1 MPSLVPPTFDLGPPL
16 NPAVLGHIGLECEAV
31 APAHP
36 NSLTLVEYCRA
47 KSLKIGLPLQSEIK
61 LQKIASL
68 LANLFIAER
77 SEQGWRY
84 RLCGTAISDWF
95 GIECTGKTVQQIFEP
110 DTAAMLEDTYEAVSR
125 FYSIGASRGHA
136 FVLGRNRG
144 LTEAVHSPLLAR
156 DGKRVLVFGGVFF
169 L

>member
-1 MPSLVPPTFDLGPPL
+1 M
-16 NPAVLGHIGLECEAV
+16 LGHVGLECEPV

-36 NSLTLVEYCRA
+36 SALTLVEYCRA
-47 KSLKIGLPLQSEIK
+47 KSLRIGLPLQSEIR
-61 LQKIASL
+61 LQEIAPL
-68 LANLFIAER
+68 LANLFIAEP
-77 SEQGWRY
+77 SEYGWRY

-95 GIECTGKTVQQIFEP
+95 GIECTGKPVRQIFEP
-110 DTAAMLEDTYEAVSR
+110 DTAAMLEDSYEAVSR
-125 FYSIGASRGHA
+125 GYSIGASRGHA

-144 LTEAVHSPLLAR
+144 LAEAVHSPLLAR